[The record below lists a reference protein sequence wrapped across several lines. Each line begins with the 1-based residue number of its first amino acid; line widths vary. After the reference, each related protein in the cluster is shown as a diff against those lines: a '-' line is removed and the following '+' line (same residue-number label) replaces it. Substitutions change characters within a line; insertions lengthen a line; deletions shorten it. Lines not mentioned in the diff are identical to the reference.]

1 MLKLYQNKC
10 MTCKSYKYKFFLG
23 RYITI
28 RILTVDISDHFLIFL
43 ICKGTNTDFFNKNV
57 FVAWGVIS
65 SECVDE
71 FKHLLSEVN

>member
-1 MLKLYQNKC
+1 M
-10 MTCKSYKYKFFLG
+10 
-23 RYITI
+23 
-28 RILTVDISDHFLIFL
+28 RISTVAISDHFLIFL